1 MTFGFVLFILER
13 LFWVGLAGTGV
24 YLGVRHLRASE
35 RRSGAVE
42 VNELRNQVQQLQ
54 ETVDTLRSDLDRLQ
68 ESQDFTT
75 RLLSERSSKR
85 E

>member
-1 MTFGFVLFILER
+1 MFVNNNP
-13 LFWVGLAGTGV
+13 A
-24 YLGVRHLRASE
+24 
-35 RRSGAVE
+35 RRSPMSSGIK
-42 VNELRNQVQQLQ
+42 VQQLQ